1 MTTFMLSCEFVQR
14 VATFPVPDRPQIYLF
29 TLVIIKLSYPLLIL
43 LVSTRVGNS
52 SLAASHPLIVGL
64 VEVLAVDLRAAVRL
78 CQDEFR
84 PLRVLNNTVDGH
96 DD

>member
-1 MTTFMLSCEFVQR
+1 MSACKFVQR
-14 VATFPVPDRPQIYLF
+14 VIATVLVLDRPYIPVYLW
-29 TLVIIKLSYPLLIL
+29 LIIKLSHPLLIS
-43 LVSTRVGNS
+43 LVSTQVGNS